1 MTGSFVSDG
10 RRQAAWRGALA
21 LTLVRLVLAPV
32 CIALAV
38 TRAPG
43 WSLAAAL
50 TIGFLSD
57 VFDGIVARRGDAATP
72 GLRRLDSGV
81 DTIFYLAIAYAV
93 WRLHPAVIRAYGV
106 AIACVIAAELLN
118 YGAAFAR
125 FRREASYHA
134 WSAKAWGLLLF
145 VALELL
151 FAIGELRLI
160 PLALVIALLAQLET
174 LAITLTLP
182 AWDHDVRSVWHALER
197 RRGAVASEP
206 ARARSM

>member
-1 MTGSFVSDG
+1 MPRLVSDA
-10 RRQAAWRGALA
+10 RRQRAWRGALA

-32 CIALAV
+32 CVALALDH
-38 TRAPG
+38 APG
-43 WSLAAAL
+43 WLLGAAL
-50 TIGFLSD
+50 AIGFLSD

-72 GLRRLDSGV
+72 GLRRLDSIV

-118 YGAAFAR
+118 YAAAFAR
-125 FRREASYHA
+125 FKREASYHA

-151 FAIGELRLI
+151 FAIGEPRVI
-160 PLALVIALLAQLET
+160 PLALVVALLAQLET

-182 AWDHDVRSVWHALER
+182 AWDHDVRSVWHALVR
-197 RRGAVASEP
+197 RRQALAPGAAE
-206 ARARSM
+206 AGAM

>member
-1 MTGSFVSDG
+1 MTPRSVSDE

-21 LTLVRLVLAPV
+21 LTLVRLALAPV

-38 TRAPG
+38 AHAPG

-50 TIGFLSD
+50 AIGFLSD

-72 GLRRLDSGV
+72 GLRRLDSVV
-81 DTIFYLAIAYAV
+81 DTIFYLAIAFAV
-93 WRLHPAVIRAYGV
+93 WRLHPAVIRAYRV

-118 YGAAFAR
+118 YAVAFAR

-151 FAIGELRLI
+151 FAIAEPRVI
-160 PLALVIALLAQLET
+160 PIALVVALLAQLET

-182 AWDHDVRSVWHALER
+182 AWDHDVRSVWIALAR
-197 RRGAVASEP
+197 RRALASVGT
-206 ARARSM
+206 M

>member
-1 MTGSFVSDG
+1 MTPGSVSDE
-10 RRQAAWRGALA
+10 RRRAAWRGALA

-38 TRAPG
+38 ARAPG
-43 WSLAAAL
+43 WWLAAAL
-50 TIGFLSD
+50 AIGFVSD
-57 VFDGIVARRGDAATP
+57 VFDGIVARRGGAATS
-72 GLRRLDSGV
+72 GLRRLDSVV

-93 WRLHPAVIRAYGV
+93 WRLHPSVIRAYRV

-118 YGAAFAR
+118 YAAAFAR

-151 FAIGELRLI
+151 LAAGEPRLI
-160 PLALVIALLAQLET
+160 PIALVVALLAQLET

-182 AWDHDVRSVWHALER
+182 VWDHDVRSVWIALAR
-197 RRGAVASEP
+197 RRSLAS
-206 ARARSM
+206 AGSM